1 MSLGSK
7 GATRDAEIEG
17 PGPLARRL
25 EGEIEVTRERG
36 PSERPSERPSE
47 STAAPDI
54 AVRVTAL
61 GHGWSRGGREQLILD
76 TLDLEV
82 AVGETVAL
90 IGRSGSG
97 KSTLLNLIGGL
108 EPVRTGSIEVFGES
122 LGPLDDRSRTLLRR
136 RSIGFVHQAFN
147 LIPTLTVGDNV
158 TLPLAL
164 GGVPARERRERLDAQ
179 LEAVG
184 LEGRADDHPDTLSG
198 GEQQRVA
205 IARALIH
212 RPPLLLADEPT
223 GNLDAESGR
232 RVLALL
238 AALVEEHRAAMLLV
252 THSLEVAR
260 VADRAFA
267 LAEGRLRALEPSALA
282 TGSVW

>member
-1 MSLGSK
+1 MTGSRT
-7 GATRDAEIEG
+7 GDRSGHGI
-17 PGPLARRL
+17 
-25 EGEIEVTRERG
+25 
-36 PSERPSERPSE
+36 PSGDETPPFV
-47 STAAPDI
+47 
-54 AVRVTAL
+54 VRVAGL
-61 GHGWSRGGREQLILD
+61 SHGWTRGGREHRVLD
-76 TLDLEV
+76 ALELDI
-82 AVGETVAL
+82 ARGETVAL

-108 EPVRTGSIEVFGES
+108 EPVQSGSVEV
-122 LGPLDDRSRTLLRR
+122 LGHALATLDDHARTLLRR
-136 RSIGFVHQAFN
+136 RDIGFVHQSFN

-164 GGVPARERRERLDAQ
+164 AGLPARERRTRLGAQ
-179 LEAVG
+179 LETVG
-184 LEGRADDHPDTLSG
+184 LDGRGDDYPDTLSG

-232 RVLALL
+232 RALGLL
-238 AALVEEHRAAMLLV
+238 AGLVERDGAAMLVV
-252 THSLEVAR
+252 THSLEVAG

-267 LAEGRLRALEPSALA
+267 LASGGRLRALAPEALA
-282 TGSVW
+282 AGSVW

>member
-1 MSLGSK
+1 MS
-7 GATRDAEIEG
+7 E
-17 PGPLARRL
+17 ARA
-25 EGEIEVTRERG
+25 GV
-36 PSERPSERPSE
+36 P
-47 STAAPDI
+47 
-54 AVRVTAL
+54 AVRVRGL
-61 GHGWSRGGREQLILD
+61 SHGWTRGGRESRVLD
-76 TLDLEV
+76 AVDLEV

-108 EPVRTGSIEVFGES
+108 EPVRTGEIEVFGES
-122 LGPLDDRSRTLLRR
+122 LGALGDHARTLVRR
-136 RSIGFVHQAFN
+136 RRVGFVHQAFN

-164 GGVPARERRERLDAQ
+164 AGAPARERRARLAEL
-179 LEAVG
+179 LEAIG
-184 LEGRADDHPDTLSG
+184 LAGRAADHPDTLSG

-205 IARALIH
+205 IARALVH
-212 RPPLLLADEPT
+212 RPPLILADEPT

-238 AALVEEHRAAMLLV
+238 AGLVEERDAAMLLV

-267 LAEGRLRALEPSALA
+267 LAGGALA
-282 TGSVW
+282 PLDAGALAAGGVW

>member
-198 GEQQRVA
+198 GEQQRR
-205 IARALIH
+205 ARPSRNARPATEGSKRGVRSHAGARVIGGLPRRLPVPFGFWQRAPWSACR
-212 RPPLLLADEPT
+212 RPP
-223 GNLDAESGR
+223 
-232 RVLALL
+232 
-238 AALVEEHRAAMLLV
+238 
-252 THSLEVAR
+252 
-260 VADRAFA
+260 
-267 LAEGRLRALEPSALA
+267 
-282 TGSVW
+282 W

>member
-1 MSLGSK
+1 MGEPGTLRPGGRGRLNVATDPSAGSS
-7 GATRDAEIEG
+7 
-17 PGPLARRL
+17 P
-25 EGEIEVTRERG
+25 
-36 PSERPSERPSE
+36 
-47 STAAPDI
+47 AP
-54 AVRVTAL
+54 AVRLRAL
-61 GHGWSRGGREQLILD
+61 SHGWRRAGTEHRVLD
-76 TLDLEV
+76 AVDLEV

-108 EPVRTGSIEVFGES
+108 EPVREGTVEVFGES
-122 LGPLDDRSRTLLRR
+122 LGALDDRARTLLRR
-136 RSIGFVHQAFN
+136 HSIGFVHQAFN

-164 GGVPARERRERLDAQ
+164 AGTPSRERTARLGTL

-184 LEGRADDHPDTLSG
+184 LDGRADDHPDTLSG

-238 AALVEEHRAAMLLV
+238 SGLVERQDAAMLLV

-260 VADRAFA
+260 VADRAFGLSEGA
-267 LAEGRLRALEPSALA
+267 LVPLDASALA
-282 TGSVW
+282 AGGVW

>member
-1 MSLGSK
+1 MRVADEDGAPRRRAAADGSITPPPF
-7 GATRDAEIEG
+7 ADPVG
-17 PGPLARRL
+17 PGAD
-25 EGEIEVTRERG
+25 GETR
-36 PSERPSERPSE
+36 PP
-47 STAAPDI
+47 
-54 AVRVTAL
+54 AVRVVAL
-61 GHGWSRGGREQLILD
+61 SHGWTRGGRETRVLD
-76 TLDLEV
+76 ALALEV
-82 AVGETVAL
+82 GVGETVAL

-108 EPVRTGSIEVFGES
+108 EPVRAGRVEVFGRA
-122 LGPLDDRSRTLLRR
+122 LGALDDRARTLIRR
-136 RSIGFVHQAFN
+136 RHVGFVHQAFN

-164 GGVPARERRERLDAQ
+164 AGHAGAERRARLGAL
-179 LEAVG
+179 LEAIG
-184 LEGRADDHPDTLSG
+184 LGGREGDYPDTLSG

-212 RPPLLLADEPT
+212 RPPLVLADEPT

-238 AALVEEHRAAMLLV
+238 AELVEAQRTAMLLV

-260 VADRAFA
+260 VADRALALSNGTLEPLETRA
-267 LAEGRLRALEPSALA
+267 LAAG
-282 TGSVW
+282 GVW

>member
-1 MSLGSK
+1 M
-7 GATRDAEIEG
+7 
-17 PGPLARRL
+17 
-25 EGEIEVTRERG
+25 
-36 PSERPSERPSE
+36 
-47 STAAPDI
+47 
-54 AVRVTAL
+54 RVAGL
-61 GHGWSRGGREQLILD
+61 SHGWTRGGREHRVLD
-76 TLDLEV
+76 ALDLDI
-82 AVGETVAL
+82 AAGESVAL

-108 EPVRTGSIEVFGES
+108 EPVQAGTVEVLGHAIET
-122 LGPLDDRSRTLLRR
+122 LDDHARTLLRR
-136 RSIGFVHQAFN
+136 RDIGFVHQSFN

-164 GGVPARERRERLDAQ
+164 AGTPARERRARLAAQ

-184 LEGRADDHPDTLSG
+184 LDGRGDDHPDTLSG

-238 AALVEEHRAAMLLV
+238 ADLVEREGAAMLVV
-252 THSLEVAR
+252 THSLEVAG

-267 LAEGRLRALEPSALA
+267 LAGGGTLRALAPEALA
-282 TGSVW
+282 SGSVW

>member
-1 MSLGSK
+1 ML
-7 GATRDAEIEG
+7 DA
-17 PGPLARRL
+17 
-25 EGEIEVTRERG
+25 V
-36 PSERPSERPSE
+36 
-47 STAAPDI
+47 
-54 AVRVTAL
+54 
-61 GHGWSRGGREQLILD
+61 
-76 TLDLEV
+76 DLEV

-108 EPVRTGSIEVFGES
+108 EPVREGTVEVFGES
-122 LGPLDDRSRTLLRR
+122 LGALDDRARTLLRR
-136 RSIGFVHQAFN
+136 HSIGFVHQAFN

-164 GGVPARERRERLDAQ
+164 AGTPSRERTARLGTL

-184 LEGRADDHPDTLSG
+184 LDGRADDHPDTLSG

-238 AALVEEHRAAMLLV
+238 SGLVERQDAAMLLV

-260 VADRAFA
+260 VADRAFGLSEGA
-267 LAEGRLRALEPSALA
+267 LVPLDASALA
-282 TGSVW
+282 AGGVW